1 MVREVD
7 VLGRD
12 VQDHPTAVRAKFR
25 LAYGR
30 LVHDFDLVLAVE
42 LEEPESVG
50 LARVGGSQRFELT
63 WHVHADGPTRIALD
77 LHAKLRVP
85 RFLPLEGVGNT
96 MAEQFVAAATTAL
109 ASGE

>member
-1 MVREVD
+1 VVREVE

-25 LAYGR
+25 VAYAR

-42 LEEPESVG
+42 LEEPETVE
-50 LARVGGSQRFELT
+50 LARVGGSQRFALT
-63 WHVHADGPTRIALD
+63 WHVHEDGPTRIALD
-77 LHAKLRVP
+77 LYARLRVP

-96 MAEQFVAAATTAL
+96 MAAQFVASATTAI